1 MTGVAY
7 LEVAQQYASVGMVPI
22 PLGGED
28 GKRPLVRNPGRFR
41 METALRVAPR
51 FPEANVGIWC
61 GRRNSLTV
69 IDVDSRDERELAW
82 ALDNFGA
89 SPVIV
94 RTGSGKFHAW
104 YRHGGERRRIRP
116 FQGHEIDV
124 LGENGYAVA
133 PPSVRPNGAQYEF
146 ISGGLEDLAALPT
159 IRFEAR
165 AGLSGRTQKAD
176 PGQPTGRVIVLP
188 GNRNA
193 TLFDRAL
200 VLASTAPSLGLLVTQ
215 LQDENIERNAPPLP
229 SIEVEKL
236 AASVWRYKV
245 GERLFAPGRQ
255 EIVIHAKTLDAIGG
269 DADVCLL
276 YLNIRRA
283 HGCRREDFAL
293 VARAM
298 ADAQVIPGWN
308 VRRYR
313 NATRRLCSLGL
324 IVMTHRGGSGAGDP
338 STYRLQKGAS

>member
-1 MTGVAY
+1 MKA
-7 LEVAQQYASVGMVPI
+7 
-22 PLGGED
+22 
-28 GKRPLVRNPGRFR
+28 
-41 METALRVAPR
+41 ALLVAPK

-104 YRHGGERRRIRP
+104 YRYAGERRRIRP

-133 PPSVRPNGAQYEF
+133 PPSVRPSGGQYEF
-146 ISGGLEDLAALPT
+146 ISGGLEDLAGLPP
-159 IRFEAR
+159 IRSSPR
-165 AGLSGRTQKAD
+165 AGLREPAQKAD
-176 PGQPTGRVIVLP
+176 TGQPSDTTTVQP

-193 TLFDRAL
+193 ALFDCAR
-200 VLASTAPSLGLLVTQ
+200 VLARAASSPDELVAQ
-215 LQDENIERNAPPLP
+215 LQGENIAHNAPPLP
-229 SIEVEKL
+229 SIEVEKV
-236 AASVWRYKV
+236 ARSVWRYKV
-245 GERLFAPGRQ
+245 EGRLFVPGRQ
-255 EIVIHAKTLDAIGG
+255 EFVMHADTLDAIGG
-269 DADVCLL
+269 DADACLL
-276 YLNIRRA
+276 YLYVLRA
-283 HGCRREDFAL
+283 HGCRIVDFAL

-298 ADAQVIPGWN
+298 VEAQVIPGWN

-313 NATRRLCSLGL
+313 SATRRLCSLNL
-324 IVMTHRGGSGAGDP
+324 LVMTHRGGSGAGDP
-338 STYRLQKGAS
+338 STYRLPKGAS